1 MMRLFVFYCIKS
13 SDVCAGRKMIEE
25 RRRGK
30 ERKSVYIYIWRKR
43 KREREKE
50 KEDEDDRFNFLF
62 AGETLI
68 SIFYRIVYSYTIYTP
83 YIHTI
88 SVAVFLLLWRRIY
101 RIVLCCAVCYL
112 PASFLSRYVGI

>member
-1 MMRLFVFYCIKS
+1 MC
-13 SDVCAGRKMIEE
+13 RKEDD
-25 RRRGK
+25 RGK
-30 ERKSVYIYIWRKR
+30 EKRKGKEKCIYIYIWRKR
-43 KREREKE
+43 KREKE

>member
-1 MMRLFVFYCIKS
+1 MC
-13 SDVCAGRKMIEE
+13 RKEDD
-25 RRRGK
+25 RGK
-30 ERKSVYIYIWRKR
+30 EKRKGKEKCIYIYIWRKR
-43 KREREKE
+43 KREKE

-83 YIHTI
+83 CIHTI